1 MADKEMYTRAEQLFM
16 TVLGDRCLNETE
28 KLERDSL
35 LGVLKKAGFEP
46 DEPSNAAH
54 VLMVAWSWAHGTS
67 RADVLK
73 LLYESKIDL
82 DNAVKDINAA
92 AQSVRESPSTAFID
106 AESVA
111 RAVQE
116 KLPTRIALDL
126 EQVKA
131 ALRDSFSIL
140 WAVGA
145 GVLMGVFFWFG
156 TQYEHHHQ
164 AEAVASLKTQISNQQ
179 DTIRQCLSGHRK

>member
-1 MADKEMYTRAEQLFM
+1 MANKEMYTRAEQLFM
-16 TVLGDRCLNETE
+16 TVLGDRCLNEAE
-28 KLERDSL
+28 KQERDSL

-54 VLMVAWSWAHGTS
+54 VLMLAWSWAHGTS

-73 LLYESKIDL
+73 LLDESKSDL
-82 DNAVKDINAA
+82 DRAVKDINAVA
-92 AQSVRESPSTAFID
+92 LSVRESPSTAFID

-111 RAVQE
+111 KAVHA
-116 KLPTRIALDL
+116 KFPTRITVDL

-156 TQYEHHHQ
+156 TQYEHYHQ

>member
-1 MADKEMYTRAEQLFM
+1 MEAL
-16 TVLGDRCLNETE
+16 E

-92 AQSVRESPSTAFID
+92 TQSVRKSPSAAAID
-106 AESVA
+106 V
-111 RAVQE
+111 
-116 KLPTRIALDL
+116 
-126 EQVKA
+126 EQVQP
-131 ALRDSFSIL
+131 
-140 WAVGA
+140 W
-145 GVLMGVFFWFG
+145 
-156 TQYEHHHQ
+156 T
-164 AEAVASLKTQISNQQ
+164 
-179 DTIRQCLSGHRK
+179 

>member
-92 AQSVRESPSTAFID
+92 AQFVHESPSTASID

-156 TQYEHHHQ
+156 TQYEPIFNEMDGNIAYFSEGIFIMH
-164 AEAVASLKTQISNQQ
+164 
-179 DTIRQCLSGHRK
+179 

>member
-1 MADKEMYTRAEQLFM
+1 MIFPNAEQVFIAA
-16 TVLGDRCLNETE
+16 LGGRALYDTE
-28 KLERDSL
+28 KSEMDSL
-35 LGVLKKAGFEP
+35 IGILKKAGFEP
-46 DEPSNAAH
+46 DDRSNLGH

-92 AQSVRESPSTAFID
+92 AQSVREFSSTASID

-111 RAVQE
+111 RVVHE
-116 KLPTRIALDL
+116 KLPTRIAVDL

-145 GVLMGVFFWFG
+145 GVLMGIFFWFG
-156 TQYEHHHQ
+156 TQYEYHHQ
-164 AEAVASLKTQISNQQ
+164 VETVASLKIQISNQQ
-179 DTIRQCLSGHRK
+179 DTIKQCLSGRRK